1 MANEGTSQPQC
12 PLISQGSTHHP
23 TLNGQESSHQPTP
36 NGQESSHQPTPNESA
51 NPSIVAPTPT
61 TTDTMEVDSAATQN
75 RPKRRRSEFWDH
87 FEKIIVDGKVK
98 ARCNYCKKDLGGSS
112 NDGTSH
118 LKGHL
123 LICPHKKIL
132 EGKTDKGQT
141 FLTAKTLQG
150 KQELGTWSY
159 NVENVRKE
167 LAHAII
173 LHEYPLSIV
182 DHIGFRRYSASL
194 QPLFQVPCRNTIK
207 KEILKVYE
215 CERSSLLKLI
225 ERLEGRVAI
234 TSDMWTS
241 SNQKRGY
248 MAVTAHYIDGNWTLH
263 SQILR

>member
-12 PLISQGSTHHP
+12 PIISQGSTH
-23 TLNGQESSHQPTP
+23 QPSP

-51 NPSIVAPTPT
+51 NPSIAAPTPTPT

-75 RPKRRRSEFWDH
+75 HSKRKRSEVWDH
-87 FEKIIVDGKVK
+87 FDKVIVDEKVK
-98 ARCNYCKKDLGGSS
+98 AKCKYCKKLLGGSS

-123 LICPHKKIL
+123 LICPRKKIFD
-132 EGKTDKGQT
+132 GKTDKGQT
-141 FLTAKTLQG
+141 FLTPKTLQG
-150 KQELGTWSY
+150 KQELCTWIY
-159 NVENVRKE
+159 NAENSRKE

-182 DHIGFRRYSASL
+182 DHVGFRRYLASL

-207 KEILKVYE
+207 KDILKVYE
-215 CERSSLLKLI
+215 SERSSTMKLI
-225 ERLEGRVAI
+225 ESLEGRVAF

-248 MAVTAHYIDGNWTLH
+248 MAVSAHYIDGNWTLH